1 MAAEGE
7 QRAAYIH
14 LEHHS
19 DGVMRGGI
27 VHSFTTIEAATLQA
41 ANGVNEMTNTDTN
54 IANGGAAGVK
64 VVACRDDVQEGW
76 IWDAFKN
83 EFRDTNAGTVSTV
96 PA

>member
-64 VVACRDDVQEGW
+64 VVACRDDVEEGW

-83 EFRDTNAGTVSTV
+83 EFRNTHTGAVSTV